1 MASVAVAGQQ
11 SDTSVVEMSD
21 RPVAFVLDLVQPCV
35 AFRRPCAQSWVAA
48 TYRSFMASE
57 VSPDLISRVIDAVLK
72 DVREWR
78 NRRSIPLIP
87 SSSSTRSG

>member
-1 MASVAVAGQQ
+1 
-11 SDTSVVEMSD
+11 
-21 RPVAFVLDLVQPCV
+21 
-35 AFRRPCAQSWVAA
+35 
-48 TYRSFMASE
+48 MASE
-57 VSPDLISRVIDAVLK
+57 VSPDLISQVTDAVLE